1 MTSTASHPIWIYDT
15 TLRDGAQREG
25 ISLSL
30 EDKLR
35 IARQLDE
42 LGIPFIEGGWPGANP
57 KDVQFFWKLKEEP
70 LKQAEVVAFCSTR
83 RPNMI
88 AAEDRML
95 QAILAAGTRWVTI
108 FGKSWDL
115 HVTEGLKTSL
125 EENLAMIRDTIEY
138 LRSQG
143 RRVIYDAEHWFD
155 GYKANREYA
164 LKTLRAARDAGAEW
178 LVLCDTNGGTLPEE
192 IAQIVRDVAK
202 ELKVGRLNVEN
213 ELNVGRLNVD
223 NELKVGRLNVDNEL
237 KVGRLNVDNE
247 LKVGRLNVEGS
258 NLPCGNAKGEQPA
271 NLQPATETNLPYGN
285 AKGEQPANL
294 QPANLQPGTET
305 NLPYG
310 NAKGEQPANLQP
322 ANLQP
327 ANLQPANL
335 QPPNLQP
342 MLGIHTHNDS
352 DTAVANALA
361 AVSEGACMVQGTING
376 YGERCGNANLC
387 SVIPNLQLKLGLR
400 CIEDNQLARLTQAS
414 RLISEIV
421 NLAPNDHAAFVG
433 RSAFAHKGGIHVS
446 AVAKNPLTYEHIQP
460 EQIGNQRRIVISD
473 QSGLSNVL
481 AKARS
486 FGHDLDKKDPAC
498 REILERLKD
507 LENEGYQFE
516 AAEASF
522 DLLMRDALGYREHPF
537 ELKGCQIHCDMLQG
551 VSKPYSNSVATIKVS
566 VNNQD
571 ILEVAEGNGP
581 VSALDAA
588 LRKALVKFYP
598 EIADFHLTDYKVRI
612 LDGAAG
618 TSAKTRVLVE
628 SSNGEQR
635 WTTVGVSSN
644 ILEAS
649 YEAVVEGIEYGLLL
663 ESSAKTPLSHSP
675 ALKER

>member
-1 MTSTASHPIWIYDT
+1 
-15 TLRDGAQREG
+15 
-25 ISLSL
+25 
-30 EDKLR
+30 
-35 IARQLDE
+35 
-42 LGIPFIEGGWPGANP
+42 
-57 KDVQFFWKLKEEP
+57 
-70 LKQAEVVAFCSTR
+70 
-83 RPNMI
+83 
-88 AAEDRML
+88 
-95 QAILAAGTRWVTI
+95 
-108 FGKSWDL
+108 
-115 HVTEGLKTSL
+115 
-125 EENLAMIRDTIEY
+125 
-138 LRSQG
+138 
-143 RRVIYDAEHWFD
+143 
-155 GYKANREYA
+155 
-164 LKTLRAARDAGAEW
+164 
-178 LVLCDTNGGTLPEE
+178 
-192 IAQIVRDVAK
+192 
-202 ELKVGRLNVEN
+202 
-213 ELNVGRLNVD
+213 
-223 NELKVGRLNVDNEL
+223 
-237 KVGRLNVDNE
+237 
-247 LKVGRLNVEGS
+247 
-258 NLPCGNAKGEQPA
+258 
-271 NLQPATETNLPYGN
+271 
-285 AKGEQPANL
+285 
-294 QPANLQPGTET
+294 
-305 NLPYG
+305 
-310 NAKGEQPANLQP
+310 
-322 ANLQP
+322 
-327 ANLQPANL
+327 
-335 QPPNLQP
+335 

-387 SVIPNLQLKLGLR
+387 SVIPNLQLKLGYS
-400 CIEDNQLARLTQAS
+400 CIQDNQLARLTQAS

-421 NLAPNDHAAFVG
+421 NLAPNDHGAFVG

-551 VSKPYSNSVATIKVS
+551 VRKPYSNSVATIKVS

-588 LRKALVKFYP
+588 LRKALVNFYP
-598 EIADFHLTDYKVRI
+598 EIAAFHLTDYKVRI